1 MIEKDISNKNIKI
14 GNENLKLLQVK
25 QIQPLSFKFL
35 KDCLEEC
42 ISNQDQIDELI
53 TFIKSKRSIKEYLN
67 IKKI

>member
-1 MIEKDISNKNIKI
+1 MRPLIKKVLR
-14 GNENLKLLQVK
+14 EYWEQEPDKWDLLADD
-25 QIQPLSFKFL
+25 L

-53 TFIKSKRSIKEYLN
+53 TFIKSKRSVKEYLD